1 MHACEKTAWGQEKTW
16 QRIRWNHSWSSIVYF
31 FPPPRVKRQPNIQ
44 GISWSSQKTMPQ
56 LCRKISLRQK
66 ILLVLFN
73 KAYKQAMEGL
83 SCFQVTL
90 LHPTQSPKILKKTP
104 APTKLNLHCLASNQK
119 LPGIQRCRKSWPIT
133 RRTTIYR
140 KRPSHN
146 TEIQSNSNVEAP
158 SPKVMVFVEG
168 AFGNLVFRVI

>member
-1 MHACEKTAWGQEKTW
+1 MNACEKTAWGQEKTW
-16 QRIRWNHSWSSIVYF
+16 QRIRWNHSWSLKVYF
-31 FPPPRVKRQPNIQ
+31 FPPPRVKRLPNIQ

-83 SCFQVTL
+83 SCFQVTW
-90 LHPTQSPKILKKTP
+90 LHPTQSSKILKKTP
-104 APTKLNLHCLASNQK
+104 APTKLNLHCLAFNQK
-119 LPGIQRCRKSWPIT
+119 LPGIQRCRKSWPIM
-133 RRTTIYR
+133 RRKTIHR

-146 TEIQSNSNVEAP
+146 TEIRPIPMLKPQP
-158 SPKVMVFVEG
+158 PKWWY
-168 AFGNLVFRVI
+168 L